1 LVAQSWGRQNI
12 QQDDEIVITW
22 LEHHANIVPWQML
35 CAEKGARLRVA
46 PVDDSGQVL
55 LDEYEKLLGPKTRLV
70 SISHVSNAL
79 GTVVPVKETRY
90 RPGRGVTEQ
99 TGDMGNTSHRE
110 QGRVEV
116 GDALEN
122 ERSGGRASAV
132 RGGVR
137 ERRVDDGGV
146 VSPLRDSA
154 QERLRDGGA
163 LAAGGRRGA
172 EGPEPGAA
180 GSSQP
185 DASRGGS
192 RGNWRCGAR
201 T

>member
-1 LVAQSWGRQNI
+1 MLKTRKGEFPFRFFSHRRIYAKTRRFLNAGSTREIIFVRGATEAINLVAQSWGRQNI

-90 RPGRGVTEQ
+90 RPGRGVT
-99 TGDMGNTSHRE
+99 
-110 QGRVEV
+110 
-116 GDALEN
+116 
-122 ERSGGRASAV
+122 AV
-132 RGGVR
+132 SYTHLDVYKRQAVY
-137 ERRVDDGGV
+137 
-146 VSPLRDSA
+146 
-154 QERLRDGGA
+154 
-163 LAAGGRRGA
+163 
-172 EGPEPGAA
+172 
-180 GSSQP
+180 
-185 DASRGGS
+185 
-192 RGNWRCGAR
+192 
-201 T
+201 